1 MILGTAAYMSPEQ
14 AKGRPADK
22 RSDIWA
28 FGCVL
33 YEMLTGRRP
42 FDGEDVSEVLASVIK
57 SEPDLQAFPSDVPR
71 GICSIVARCL
81 AKDRKARVPEI
92 SAVRF
97 LIEDANRAEALPL
110 PPPAQRSTWKFGAAL
125 IVSALLAAATTAWLV
140 WTPRLET
147 ASPAV
152 ARFDIM
158 LPSGQAVPRGVAISP
173 DGQTIAYSASRQ
185 LYIRTMSDSMVRPAT
200 GTALTGYG
208 PFFSPD
214 GKWIGFYAPDD
225 SSLKKIALTGG
236 APVTI
241 CKLDIPGGAVWTRDG
256 QILVASG
263 GILRVSA
270 NGGAPETLIAA
281 KAGELM
287 QGPQLLPDGNH
298 LVFAVTT
305 ATGPDR
311 WDRAQIVVQSLKS
324 GERRVLVEGGSN
336 PQLAITGH
344 LIYALGATMLAVPF
358 DAGRLAVTGSPIR
371 LADQVA
377 VAATGTS
384 NIAIAGNGSIAHF
397 IESEGSLRATKLA
410 LVDRA
415 GARTLLPVPEG
426 RYSFPRVSPDGQ
438 QIAVVNQDQGKAS
451 IWIHDVS
458 GTSSMRRLTFESAT
472 TLVWTRDGR
481 RIAFGSNRETG
492 TALYWQQ
499 ADGSGSEER
508 LTDLERADR
517 YFPNHVTA
525 DGASGVLLQSQQWR
539 RPDDQLEAICTKRI
553 DFVPLA
559 RRPRELFARRPMDGV
574 SIERVGSLRDLR
586 AALSADW
593 RQIPGDDH

>member
-1 MILGTAAYMSPEQ
+1 M
-14 AKGRPADK
+14 
-22 RSDIWA
+22 
-28 FGCVL
+28 
-33 YEMLTGRRP
+33 
-42 FDGEDVSEVLASVIK
+42 
-57 SEPDLQAFPSDVPR
+57 
-71 GICSIVARCL
+71 
-81 AKDRKARVPEI
+81 
-92 SAVRF
+92 
-97 LIEDANRAEALPL
+97 
-110 PPPAQRSTWKFGAAL
+110 
-125 IVSALLAAATTAWLV
+125 TTAWLV
-140 WTPRLET
+140 WTPRPKT
-147 ASPAV
+147 PAPAV
-152 ARFDIM
+152 ARFDIV
-158 LPSGQAVPRGVAISP
+158 LPPGQLLPRGVAISP
-173 DGQTIAYSASRQ
+173 DGQTIAYSANRQ
-185 LYIRTMSDSMVRPAT
+185 LSVRTMSDSMVRPAI

-214 GKWIGFYAPDD
+214 GKWIGFYSPDD

-241 CKLDIPGGAVWTRDG
+241 CKFDIPFGASWTRDG

-263 GILRVSA
+263 GIFRVSA
-270 NGGAPETLIAA
+270 TGGAPETLIAA

-287 QGPQLLPDGNH
+287 QGPQLLPDGDH
-298 LVFAVTT
+298 VLFAVTT

-311 WDRAQIVVQSLKS
+311 WDRAQIVVHSLKS

-336 PQLAITGH
+336 PQLAIAGH
-344 LIYALGATMLAVPF
+344 LIYALGSTMLAVAF
-358 DAGRLAVTGSPIR
+358 DAGRLAVTGSPIP

-397 IESEGSLRATKLA
+397 IESESSLRATKLA

-451 IWIHDVS
+451 IWIYDVS

-481 RIAFGSNRETG
+481 RIAFGSNRESG
-492 TALYWQQ
+492 TALYWQP

-517 YFPNHVTA
+517 YFPNDVTA
-525 DGASGVLLQSQQWR
+525 DGTLAFFSNRNNGDVWTIRLDGDRALKPLISFPSHEDHVSFSRDGRWMAYRSNESGRYEIYVQPYPPTGAKYQVTTTEAHSPLWSPDGKQIFYIEVNRGAGRLMSVNVRLQPGFAVSHPVALPVAAALDGMPRPYDILPDGKQFVVVVPASDT
-539 RPDDQLEAICTKRI
+539 RPDQAATLTLRVALNAAADLK
-553 DFVPLA
+553 
-559 RRPRELFARRPMDGV
+559 
-574 SIERVGSLRDLR
+574 ER
-586 AALSADW
+586 
-593 RQIPGDDH
+593 